1 MNTRLNKKV
10 KKDLDA
16 YFKGFRGSDPE
27 VHHGLKHILIGAL
40 IDANFHSEAKQ
51 VQNMFPKAKQSKY
64 YGRTD
69 MEDSIEQNHG
79 VPIAKSAKWDG
90 YEIIDAISFFASMFI
105 GGPVGAKITSLK
117 EGMNENVKMFIG
129 RFIKEVTHSHE
140 YEDMSSMGEDENDK
154 EEIKIGEYQTKYFHV
169 CPGAS
174 SLYGDIES
182 KGVDMDMAER
192 SVRLQDALF
201 FIEEHVGRDGYSPD
215 KDYVM
220 VAKNIAKNIMKMG
233 KMMGLEK
240 EHSYIQGHVDTIIKS
255 VEGKK
260 LEERVIELTE
270 KNTPTDPAKW
280 AASKAAAKKKFDV
293 YPSAYANAWAAKNYK
308 GKGGGW
314 RTTKESVNEN
324 DSYSITDDKGR
335 HFLLI
340 VGEEPKD
347 SKGKSEYKKDGFY
360 ISPQKGFKG
369 LITAYFKDE
378 KTLKRNIDKK
388 YHNQLGESINE
399 ATSKYPNFDLDK
411 NIRYQS
417 TSISSGMWRYT
428 GKEQG
433 GKGVYRNLNNNQFLG
448 FSSDDFKYF
457 KKHLKKHFDI
467 DESVNEGKNHKSKD
481 SRGVRFAEA
490 VYNNVSAIVKAVERE
505 KMDVDRVVN
514 SFGPVLVNAIK
525 TTLKHKF
532 KPTAGNED
540 KLDDFYDELK
550 ELLKV
555 AESLVKRPS
564 KSGVTKLDAS
574 HRTWWNH
581 NGGADVVLNGKYA
594 DNIVESI
601 NESKFM
607 DKNKKFKVY
616 DKLKKG
622 DKIRIKFGNS
632 IRKDN
637 EAVLVVTKGKTIVG
651 KQKVERIILKNPAN
665 PSGVKYYLYNR
676 DGNVSLAKGDM
687 AAVIV
692 DMIPE
697 SVNESL
703 NHNDMYT
710 MLDIAAGYSS
720 TQHEA
725 AGQMW
730 SDEQDLYDYLKSD
743 HIPKKY
749 HKKFYNDI
757 KRRFKGVNESVNE
770 AKEPEVITQL
780 RKIVK
785 DSQNDLIKD
794 TKSGK
799 KVRVDMGSAN
809 LIVKVYDAL
818 KKQSN
823 KDKFVKSGIAM
834 MGHTAYKLMKKED
847 VSESG
852 IMYKAGVKKYGKEG
866 MTKIQS
872 AAGKGEGHEE
882 IGKIK
887 DKYDKSKKESVNEAE
902 YQGRKVELNKP
913 MQGDSKKFK
922 VYVKNEKGNVVV
934 VHFGAKG
941 MNIKKNNPK
950 ARKSFRARMNCDNPG
965 PKWKANY
972 WSCRKW

>member
-16 YFKGFRGSDPE
+16 YFKGYRGSDPE

-40 IDANFHSEAKQ
+40 TDANFHSEAKK
-51 VQNMFPKAKQSKY
+51 VQNMFPKAKQSKF
-64 YGRTD
+64 YGKSS

-79 VPIAKSAKWDG
+79 EPIAKAAKWDG
-90 YEIIDAISFFASMFI
+90 YEIIDAIAFFASMFI
-105 GGPVGAKITSLK
+105 GGPVGSKITSLK
-117 EGMNENVKMFIG
+117 EGMNENVKMFVS

-240 EHSYIQGHVDTIIKS
+240 EHSYIQGHVDIITKS

-378 KTLKRNIDKK
+378 KTLKKNIDKK

-399 ATSKYPNFDLDK
+399 AKSMDT
-411 NIRYQS
+411 
-417 TSISSGMWRYT
+417 
-428 GKEQG
+428 
-433 GKGVYRNLNNNQFLG
+433 
-448 FSSDDFKYF
+448 
-457 KKHLKKHFDI
+457 KKKLKI
-467 DESVNEGKNHKSKD
+467 
-481 SRGVRFAEA
+481 
-490 VYNNVSAIVKAVERE
+490 
-505 KMDVDRVVN
+505 
-514 SFGPVLVNAIK
+514 
-525 TTLKHKF
+525 
-532 KPTAGNED
+532 
-540 KLDDFYDELK
+540 
-550 ELLKV
+550 
-555 AESLVKRPS
+555 
-564 KSGVTKLDAS
+564 
-574 HRTWWNH
+574 
-581 NGGADVVLNGKYA
+581 
-594 DNIVESI
+594 
-601 NESKFM
+601 
-607 DKNKKFKVY
+607 Y

-622 DKIRIKFGNS
+622 DEITIKYGSSMSSGREGKF
-632 IRKDN
+632 K
-637 EAVLVVTKGKTIVG
+637 VTKGKTVVG
-651 KQKVERIILKNPAN
+651 KQKVERIILQNVAN
-665 PSGVKYYLYNR
+665 PKGVKYYLYQRN
-676 DGNVSLAKGDM
+676 GNVTMAIGDM
-687 AAVIV
+687 AASIE
-692 DMIPE
+692 DMHE

-710 MLDIAAGYSS
+710 MLDIAGGYSS

-757 KRRFKGVNESVNE
+757 KRRFKGVNESINE

-799 KVRVDMGSAN
+799 KVRVDMNSAN
-809 LIVKVYDAL
+809 LMIQVYDAL

-823 KDKFVKSGIAM
+823 KDKFVKSGIVM
-834 MGHTAYKLMKKED
+834 MGHTAYKLMKKENT
-847 VSESG
+847 SEV
-852 IMYKAGVKKYGKEG
+852 IE
-866 MTKIQS
+866 
-872 AAGKGEGHEE
+872 
-882 IGKIK
+882 
-887 DKYDKSKKESVNEAE
+887 EAE

-934 VHFGAKG
+934 VHFGQKG
-941 MNIKKNNPK
+941 MVIKKDNPE